1 MIKFK
6 NISADYY
13 TENNVRYVFIDGN
26 TCDTIGKCYTTLQQ
40 QLSIPDY
47 FGFNLDALEEVLA
60 DLEWVNEEKI
70 TIIIINK
77 PALLQNDEP
86 MKDAFLDILQKNDND
101 KVQIVYLGEEY

>member
-6 NISADYY
+6 NIPAAYY
-13 TENNVRYVFIDGN
+13 TENNVRYAFIDGN
-26 TCDTIGKCYTTLQQ
+26 TCDTIDKCYTTLQQ

-60 DLEWVNEEKI
+60 DLEWVDQEKI
-70 TIIIINK
+70 NIIIINK
-77 PALLQNDEP
+77 PALLQNDGP

>member
-6 NISADYY
+6 NISEGFY

-26 TCDTIGKCYTTLQQ
+26 TCDTIEKCYTTLQQ

-60 DLEWVNEEKI
+60 DLEWINEEKI

-77 PALLQNDEP
+77 PALLQNDESL
-86 MKDAFLDILQKNDND
+86 KDSFLGILQKNDND

>member
-6 NISADYY
+6 NISAGYY
-13 TENNVRYVFIDGN
+13 AENNVRYVFIDGN
-26 TCDTIGKCYTTLQQ
+26 TCDTIDKCYTTLQQ
-40 QLSIPDY
+40 QLSIPEY

-60 DLEWVNEEKI
+60 DLEWVDEEKI

-77 PALLQNDEP
+77 PALLQNNES

-101 KVQIVYLGEEY
+101 KVQIIYLGEEY